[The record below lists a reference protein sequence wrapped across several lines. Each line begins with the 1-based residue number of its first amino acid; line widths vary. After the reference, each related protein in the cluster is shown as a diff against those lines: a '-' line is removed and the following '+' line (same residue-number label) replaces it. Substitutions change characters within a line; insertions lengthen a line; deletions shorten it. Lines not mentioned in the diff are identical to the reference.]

1 MNIAIDDFSIFF
13 SGGGDVETNR
23 VELIKQST
31 KIKQFG
37 EGTLRNYPQRD
48 VVASAFKLLQ
58 PEHLSSVLQNTAN
71 ALQGSASQFQV
82 AQDSN
87 MPQLASEPYPLSS
100 LSQTAQKVDKYD
112 TSMTT
117 SARMARLLSEIS
129 QLTGNVTLQKM
140 VDQLKFCNA
149 QLAHQLQVYGTLADQ
164 LEMGA
169 TQWAKDHDDLKQVQ
183 SLVGGIKQEFDAV
196 TRTYME
202 AQKQLQLLQHQAE
215 NEVNNNRGIS
225 PELNKKIE
233 ESLHNVR
240 KEYNKKEL
248 VWAQYNDAIKTKL
261 KPAEETE
268 MMSKAKLQNILH
280 QAQSLFNTVST
291 KQVLIIENNRKQ
303 QNEEAKNLSY
313 LLSVIT
319 QLINKSASA
328 NLQTGAELKKMLAEA
343 AAKEAEKNAREF
355 EVKQRDAEVLQ
366 KVFGCIGKI
375 LGWAVTIVSFSA
387 AIFTG
392 GASLALAAIGLA
404 LALSDEIYQ
413 SATGKSFIAEAF
425 RPLMEEVIQ
434 PLIKLL
440 AELISSGLQEL
451 GIPKE
456 KADIAGNVLAGI
468 LLVVAL
474 IVVAVFASPYVGL
487 LASKIGEKMA
497 AMSIVQTSRMML
509 NNLMQKIINNTISQV
524 LRRFFSNMVKRV
536 SIEEVRS
543 AKALNLINRA
553 SNKAQ
558 FANSVSHAAMNVTA
572 AAYQLEADKVRARI
586 EENIPLQQLLNTL
599 TERLVDS
606 FSKNIAAVNVII
618 ENIAI
623 VAENQ
628 MQAGKY
634 ITNKV
639 KSVAV

>member
-183 SLVGGIKQEFDAV
+183 TLVGGIKQEFDAV

-215 NEVNNNRGIS
+215 NEVNNNRDIS

-233 ESLHNVR
+233 ESLLNVR

-319 QLINKSASA
+319 QLINKSAST

-392 GASLALAAIGLA
+392 GGVVS
-404 LALSDEIYQ
+404 SRSYWV
-413 SATGKSFIAEAF
+413 STGS
-425 RPLMEEVIQ
+425 
-434 PLIKLL
+434 
-440 AELISSGLQEL
+440 
-451 GIPKE
+451 
-456 KADIAGNVLAGI
+456 
-468 LLVVAL
+468 
-474 IVVAVFASPYVGL
+474 
-487 LASKIGEKMA
+487 
-497 AMSIVQTSRMML
+497 
-509 NNLMQKIINNTISQV
+509 
-524 LRRFFSNMVKRV
+524 
-536 SIEEVRS
+536 
-543 AKALNLINRA
+543 
-553 SNKAQ
+553 
-558 FANSVSHAAMNVTA
+558 
-572 AAYQLEADKVRARI
+572 
-586 EENIPLQQLLNTL
+586 
-599 TERLVDS
+599 ER
-606 FSKNIAAVNVII
+606 
-618 ENIAI
+618 
-623 VAENQ
+623 
-628 MQAGKY
+628 
-634 ITNKV
+634 
-639 KSVAV
+639 